1 MKYPIRFFLTPHTN
15 EVDNMVDAF
24 GNYESIQEFLNI
36 EFACGVENNIPLFLS
51 DIVKCDDCE
60 RLVIYDGKVIETIF
74 RDENG
79 VIHDTSKKGV
89 RIDITYDDATDEFL
103 KYKIVKI
110 RS

>member
-1 MKYPIRFFLTPHTN
+1 MKYPLRFFLTPHTN
-15 EVDNMVDAF
+15 EVGEMVRAF
-24 GNYESIQEFLNI
+24 FCYENVETFLNI
-36 EFACGVENNIPLFLS
+36 EFACGVENDTPLFLS
-51 DIVKCDDCE
+51 DIVQCDDCE

-89 RIDITYDDATDEFL
+89 RIDITYDDETDEFL